1 MKNLFGKTL
10 CSVVAIA
17 TTSVSAAAAQSRT
30 QAGDTFDGTG
40 QQATGVQDIV
50 VTARRTT
57 ESLQETPLA
66 VTAITQAGLESGQ
79 ITDVASIQRAAP
91 NLSIASSHS
100 GVALTL
106 RGQVQSNSDGS
117 VDQSVGLYLDGV
129 YIGRQMGANFDLIDI
144 ERVEVLRGP
153 QGTLFGRN
161 TTGGAVSITTRKPVG
176 EWEGTVKVGLGNHAS
191 REAMAVINAPIVDDV
206 VAVRLVARHAENHGY
221 GRNVNLDRRVGD
233 DNTEYLRGSLAIT
246 PDSGW
251 KLTVTADYF
260 DRNNNGPLEHLID
273 YNPAILGNQDAVVN
287 AGFYTTSSDLESY
300 ARLESWSTSATLE
313 VPVADAMTF
322 KSITGY
328 RGYKLDTLDDFD
340 TTPVPAFTNNTL
352 GNIKQ
357 FSQEVQLIGST
368 DRLEWIVG
376 GFYFHEYGREEF
388 KVFGGF
394 VDYLGEIDHKSSA
407 VFAQVN
413 YALTER
419 LRLTGGLRYTKD
431 DRDLSA
437 FNTIG
442 GACASNPALIIDM
455 ATCQAD
461 RTVSKDYL
469 SYTASADLQIT
480 PDILVYARTS
490 MARKS
495 GGLNKTTVDL
505 EEFDPEKI
513 TDYEIGFKADLLDR
527 RLRVNAAGFI
537 ANYSNMQRPITSD
550 KAGTPVALTQSI
562 GRARIPG
569 AELEVTAVPIPGLE
583 LTGAL
588 GVIDP
593 KYLEFSDATG
603 DRTDEPFTQ
612 VSNVTW
618 SLGGTWSVPVAA
630 GELVA
635 HADYTYQSRKFFFP
649 VQSARQSGYG
659 LLNARLSYTLDDPRI
674 EISVWGQNLTEKK
687 YSSYILDFFTAA
699 GVVTAFPGPDR
710 RYGFSVSYDF

>member
-1 MKNLFGKTL
+1 MMKNFLGHVV
-10 CSVVAIA
+10 CSSVAIA
-17 TTSVSAAAAQSRT
+17 WATTATAQSGETRSQT
-30 QAGDTFDGTG
+30 SEAYAQAGG
-40 QQATGVQDIV
+40 GVQDIV
-50 VTARRTT
+50 VTARRTS

-66 VTAITQAGLESGQ
+66 VTAITSGGLETAQ
-79 ITDVASIQRAAP
+79 ITDVAAIQRAAP

-161 TTGGAVSITTRKPVG
+161 TTGGAVSITTKKPVS
-176 EWEGTVKVGLGNHAS
+176 EWEGSAKVGIGNHDL
-191 REAMAVINAPIVDDV
+191 REAMAVINAPLVEDV
-206 VAVRLVARHAENHGY
+206 LAVRLVARHAQNDGY

-233 DNTEYLRGSLAIT
+233 DNTEYLRGSIALT

-251 KLTVTADYF
+251 SLILTADYF
-260 DRNNNGPLEHLID
+260 DRNNNGPLEHLSE
-273 YNPAILGNQDAVVN
+273 YNPAVLGDQDAVVN

-313 VPVADAMTF
+313 VPVGALTV

-328 RGYKLDTLDDFD
+328 RGYKVDTLDDFD
-340 TTPVPAFTNNTL
+340 TTPIPAFTNNTL

-357 FSQEVQLIGST
+357 FSQEIQLVGST

-376 GFYFHEYGREEF
+376 GFYFHEYGSEEF

-394 VDYLGEIDHKSSA
+394 VDYLGEIDHKSKA
-407 VFAQVN
+407 VFAQLN
-413 YALTER
+413 YELNDR

-431 DRDLSA
+431 NRDLSA

-442 GACASNPALIIDM
+442 GACASNPALIID
-455 ATCQAD
+455 ALTCRAD
-461 RTVSKDYL
+461 RAVSNDYI
-469 SYTASADLQIT
+469 SYTASADFQIT

-495 GGLNKTTVDL
+495 GGINKTTVDL
-505 EEFDPEKI
+505 EGFDPEKI
-513 TDYEIGFKADLLDR
+513 RDYELGIKADLLDR
-527 RLRVNAAGFI
+527 RLRINAAGFI

-550 KAGTPVALTQSI
+550 KEGTPVALTQSI
-562 GRARIPG
+562 GKARIPG
-569 AELEVTAVPIPGLE
+569 AELEITAIPVPGLE
-583 LTGAL
+583 LTGAI

-593 KYLEFSDATG
+593 KYLEFTDATG

-612 VSNVTW
+612 VANVTW
-618 SLGGTWSVPVAA
+618 SLGGTWTAPVGP
-630 GELVA
+630 GEFVA

-649 VQSARQSGYG
+649 VQSARQPGYG
-659 LLNARLSYTLDDPRI
+659 LLNARISYRLDEPNV
-674 EISVWGQNLTEKK
+674 EISFWGRNLTEKK
-687 YSSYILDFFTAA
+687 YSSYILDFYTAA

-710 RYGFSVSYDF
+710 SYGVSVGYNF